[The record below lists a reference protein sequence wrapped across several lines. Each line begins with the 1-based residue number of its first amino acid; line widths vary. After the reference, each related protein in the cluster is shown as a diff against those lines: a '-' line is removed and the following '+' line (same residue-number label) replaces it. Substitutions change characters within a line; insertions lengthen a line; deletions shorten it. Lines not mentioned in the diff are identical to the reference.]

1 MYRVIHKAWRLVI
14 PAVICFGILAICCV
28 IYAAYLNNQLNAFC
42 NELKENFNSNEIPCN
57 LLMKRF
63 SMRDDT
69 IFNVDVNF
77 NVAKTVAYVRIF
89 LWLLSGFVMLLRCI
103 LGADFEM
110 QEVEYATEQL
120 GTTFDPQT
128 DEPSRVKFIDD
139 SIRRDSLERVYKP
152 TTTELQTLK

>member
-1 MYRVIHKAWRLVI
+1 
-14 PAVICFGILAICCV
+14 
-28 IYAAYLNNQLNAFC
+28 
-42 NELKENFNSNEIPCN
+42 
-57 LLMKRF
+57 MKRF
-63 SMRDDT
+63 SMRDHT
-69 IFNVDVNF
+69 IFSVDVNF

-120 GTTFDPQT
+120 GSAYDPQT

-139 SIRRDSLERVYKP
+139 SIRRESLERVYKP